1 MPKKFNYK
9 APSIIALTLAGTA
22 LTTHHAHASEKT
34 QDQTPNKNVLNDDNA
49 LKESEQ
55 IKGDVSKPTT
65 NISGTQAYQDP
76 TVIKEQDESNAQNY
90 DAALDNLHNDSTN
103 DESSNSQSTTDQTP
117 VNNNSEQDST
127 KADETNEVA
136 TQDDNVQT
144 EQQTTDDKDTDQQEN
159 TTVDDTSN
167 NDSQTTSAKDD
178 ADTQNSADINV
189 QNYNVEN
196 NDTDA
201 TQFAQNNTSGDQSTN
216 VTSNDDNDLTQPN
229 TNGVNK
235 DQQTATTKEEDSTQ
249 QVSDQAEDSQAKQAT
264 TSAVAT
270 KAEDAVQKPVAQP
283 VTDKSE
289 DSQDKQATTS
299 TVATKDEDAV
309 QKPAAQQTTDKAD
322 VSKAKQATTST
333 VATKDEDSVQKP
345 AAQQATDK
353 ADVSKAKQV
362 TTSAVAT
369 KDEDSVQKPAT
380 QQATDKAEDSQAKQA
395 TTSAVATKAE
405 DAVQKPDAQQTTEKA
420 DDSKAKQATTSA
432 VATKSEDAVQKP
444 DAQQITEKADD
455 SKAKEATTSKSVPSD
470 QKATTSVGTTK
481 FRMAVAT
488 PKVRTLAAT
497 NTTQKATV
505 KKEAATKATT
515 SLPKYTPQ
523 VKSSINDYIR
533 SKNYTVP
540 KYEEDIASYLP
551 QYSYRYGKPEGIVMH
566 DTANDSSTITGEVNY
581 MKNNYNAAFVHAYV
595 DGNRVI
601 ETANTDYLAWGAGP
615 AANDRFIHVELV
627 HTHTADDFA
636 RSINNYADYAAT
648 NLLYYGLK
656 PDSAEYDGQGTVWT
670 HRAVS
675 NYLGG
680 TDHSDPHDYLQSHG
694 YSYDELYDLINEKY
708 LIKTGKVAAWGT
720 TSSGSTGGNTG
731 GSTGTTTPTGKLTV
745 SNLTNTQGTVKS
757 TNNGLYASV
766 YDTTGKKNATING
779 KTYQLTKKATL
790 GNKSFYLITDNKTNL
805 GWMQT
810 GDITVK
816 KPATSS
822 NSKLTVTTLK
832 NTQGTVKSSNHGV
845 YTTVYDKAGVK
856 KSNINGKTYQLSKK
870 ATLGSK
876 SFYLITDSKSKT
888 NLGWLQTGDI
898 TVKSASTA
906 KTKTAT
912 APKPAAK
919 PKVESTTKTTTNQT
933 QNVSKIGQTNASKL
947 GLKASVYDKTAK
959 DGSKYAG
966 KTFNVTKQ
974 RKQGDTTYVLIQN
987 STNGTPIGWVDTKNI
1002 NTRNLSKAAAKK
1014 GNYVVKSTNSGLY
1027 AIPWG
1032 TKSQIIE
1039 PSKNLNNKSFTSS
1052 KSVFVDKDEY
1062 VYGTVN
1068 NKTGWIALK
1077 DLGVKAK
1084 TPVVK
1089 KPSTKAQP
1097 VDYTK
1102 AKKQNFDY
1110 VVYNK
1115 TGYFYNSP
1123 TSKTAGSLNQYY
1135 STIFAS
1141 YEKLVINGVTWYHG
1155 TLENGKKVWIK
1166 ESDLRKELVKYISTG
1181 QTLNQSASKQYGLS
1195 FKPQVQRVPG
1205 TWQNAT
1211 LSEIKNAM
1219 NTAVLSKD
1227 STQKYQF
1234 LRLDKS
1240 QDISATNL
1248 NKLLQGKGILEG
1260 QGAAFKEAA
1269 KTYNINEVYLI
1280 SHALLETGNGT
1291 STLANGGDVINNK
1304 VNTKANTKYYNM
1316 FGIGAYDSDAVR
1328 QGFIRAKQEG
1338 WNTVRKAIIG
1348 GAKFIANSY
1357 IHQGQNTLYKM
1368 RWNPSNP
1375 GTHQYATDVNW
1386 AKHNATRIK
1395 GFYDSM
1401 GQVGKFFDVNTY
1413 I

>member
-103 DESSNSQSTTDQTP
+103 DESSNSQSTTNQTT
-117 VNNNSEQDST
+117 VDNDSEQDST
-127 KADETNEVA
+127 TADATNEAA

-159 TTVDDTSN
+159 KAVDNANETSN
-167 NDSQTTSAKDD
+167 NDSQTTSANDD
-178 ADTQNSADINV
+178 DTQNSADVNV

-201 TQFAQNNTSGDQSTN
+201 TQFAQNDTSDDQSTN
-216 VTSNDDNDLTQPN
+216 VTLNDNNENDVTQPN
-229 TNGVNK
+229 TNEVNK
-235 DQQTATTKEEDSTQ
+235 DQQPTTKDEDAAQ
-249 QVSDQAEDSQAKQAT
+249 QVSDKAEDSQAKQAT
-264 TSAVAT
+264 TSTVAT
-270 KAEDAVQKPVAQP
+270 KAEDVVQKPAAQP
-283 VTDKSE
+283 VTDKAE
-289 DSQDKQATTS
+289 DSKAKQATTS
-299 TVATKDEDAV
+299 AVATKDEDTVQKPAAQPVTEKAEDSKTKEVTTSDVATKVEDAV

-322 VSKAKQATTST
+322 DSK
-333 VATKDEDSVQKP
+333 D
-345 AAQQATDK
+345 
-353 ADVSKAKQV
+353 
-362 TTSAVAT
+362 
-369 KDEDSVQKPAT
+369 
-380 QQATDKAEDSQAKQA
+380 KQA
-395 TTSAVATKAE
+395 TTSA
-405 DAVQKPDAQQTTEKA
+405 
-420 DDSKAKQATTSA
+420 
-432 VATKSEDAVQKP
+432 
-444 DAQQITEKADD
+444 
-455 SKAKEATTSKSVPSD
+455 KSVSSD

-898 TVKSASTA
+898 TVKAASTA

-1181 QTLNQSASKQYGLS
+1181 QTLNQAASKQYGLS

>member
-55 IKGDVSKPTT
+55 IKSDVSKPTT
-65 NISGTQAYQDP
+65 NVSGTQVYQDP
-76 TVIKEQDESNAQNY
+76 TVIKAQDESNNQNY
-90 DAALDNLHNDSTN
+90 DASLDNLHNDSTN
-103 DESSNSQSTTDQTP
+103 DENSNTQSPSEQTQVDSTSNTEQESNTTDEAKVSAT
-117 VNNNSEQDST
+117 E
-127 KADETNEVA
+127 DEA
-136 TQDDNVQT
+136 VQT
-144 EQQTTDDKDTDQQEN
+144 KEQTTDIKGTTQQKDEDTDKAVE
-159 TTVDDTSN
+159 TSN
-167 NDSQTTSAKDD
+167 NDKPETFAQDESDTKD
-178 ADTQNSADINV
+178 SADFNV
-189 QNYNVEN
+189 QNYNVED
-196 NDTDA
+196 NDADTP
-201 TQFAQNNTSGDQSTN
+201 QFVQNNTSDDQSSNVKLTDTN
-216 VTSNDDNDLTQPN
+216 DNDITQSN
-229 TNGVNK
+229 TNKVNK
-235 DQQTATTKEEDSTQ
+235 DQQSTATKVDNSIQKPEAQQTTANTEDSK
-249 QVSDQAEDSQAKQAT
+249 AKAAT
-264 TSAVAT
+264 PVAST
-270 KAEDAVQKPVAQP
+270 KSVDTVQKPEAQQ
-283 VTDKSE
+283 TTANTE
-289 DSQDKQATTS
+289 DSKAKAATPVAS
-299 TVATKDEDAV
+299 TKSVDTV
-309 QKPAAQQTTDKAD
+309 QKPASQQNTTKVEDSKTKTAAPVAAAQLKTASTSTTQK
-322 VSKAKQATTST
+322 ATT
-333 VATKDEDSVQKP
+333 
-345 AAQQATDK
+345 
-353 ADVSKAKQV
+353 
-362 TTSAVAT
+362 TS
-369 KDEDSVQKPAT
+369 S
-380 QQATDKAEDSQAKQA
+380 
-395 TTSAVATKAE
+395 
-405 DAVQKPDAQQTTEKA
+405 
-420 DDSKAKQATTSA
+420 
-432 VATKSEDAVQKP
+432 KSEA
-444 DAQQITEKADD
+444 
-455 SKAKEATTSKSVPSD
+455 SD
-470 QKATTSVGTTK
+470 QKATTSNGATA

-488 PKVRTLAAT
+488 PKLRTVAAT
-497 NTTQKATV
+497 NTAQKATV

-551 QYSYRYGKPEGIVMH
+551 KYSYRNGKPEGIVMH
-566 DTANDSSTITGEVNY
+566 DTANDNSTIQGEVNY
-581 MKNNYNAAFVHAYV
+581 MKNNYNSAFVHAYV

-648 NLLYYGLK
+648 NLIYYGLK

-680 TDHSDPHDYLQSHG
+680 TDHSDPHGYLQSHG
-694 YSYDELYDLINEKY
+694 YTYDELYDLINEKY

-720 TSSGSTGGNTG
+720 KSSGSTSGNTGGSTKPSG

-745 SNLTNTQGTVKS
+745 SNLTNTQGTVKT
-757 TNNGLYASV
+757 TNSGLYTSV
-766 YDTTGKKNATING
+766 YDTTGKKNSTING

-790 GNKSFYLITDNKTNL
+790 GSKSFYLITDNKTNL

-816 KPATSS
+816 KPAASTS
-822 NSKLTVTTLK
+822 SKLTVTALK
-832 NTQGTVKSSNHGV
+832 NTQGTVKTTNHGV

-856 KSNINGKTYQLSKK
+856 NSNINGKTYQLTKK

-876 SFYLITDSKSKT
+876 SFYLITDNKT

-898 TVKSASTA
+898 TVKAATTA
-906 KTKTAT
+906 KTKAAV

-919 PKVESTTKTTTNQT
+919 PKTEATTKATTNQT
-933 QNVSKIGQTNASKL
+933 LNVSKIGQTNPSKL
-947 GLKASVYDKTAK
+947 GIKASVYDKTAK
-959 DGSKYAG
+959 DGSKFAG

-974 RKQGDTTYVLIQN
+974 RKQGNTTYVLIQN
-987 STNGTPIGWVDTKNI
+987 STNGTPIGWVDTKHI

-1014 GNYVVKSTNSGLY
+1014 GEYVVKSTNSGLY

-1039 PSKNLNNKSFTSS
+1039 PSKNLNNKAFTSS

-1089 KPSTKAQP
+1089 KPTTKAQP

-1123 TSKTAGSLNQYY
+1123 TAKTAGSLNQYY

-1181 QTLNQSASKQYGLS
+1181 QTLDQAAAKQYNLS

-1205 TWQNAT
+1205 KWQNAT

-1240 QDISATNL
+1240 QDLSTENL

-1304 VNTKANTKYYNM
+1304 VNTKATTKYYNM

>member
-55 IKGDVSKPTT
+55 IKSDVSKPTT
-65 NISGTQAYQDP
+65 NVSGTQAYQDP
-76 TVIKEQDESNAQNY
+76 TVIKAQDESNNQNY
-90 DAALDNLHNDSTN
+90 DASLDNLHNDSTN
-103 DESSNSQSTTDQTP
+103 DENSNTQSPSEQTQVDSTSNTEQESNTTDEAKVSAT
-117 VNNNSEQDST
+117 E
-127 KADETNEVA
+127 DEA
-136 TQDDNVQT
+136 VQT
-144 EQQTTDDKDTDQQEN
+144 KEQTTDIKGTTQQKDEDTDKAVE
-159 TTVDDTSN
+159 TSN
-167 NDSQTTSAKDD
+167 NDNPETFAQDESDTKD
-178 ADTQNSADINV
+178 SADFNV
-189 QNYNVEN
+189 QNYNVED
-196 NDTDA
+196 NDADTP
-201 TQFAQNNTSGDQSTN
+201 QSVQNNTSDDQSSNVKLTDTN
-216 VTSNDDNDLTQPN
+216 DNDITQSN
-229 TNGVNK
+229 TNKVNK
-235 DQQTATTKEEDSTQ
+235 DQQSTATKVDN
-249 QVSDQAEDSQAKQAT
+249 
-264 TSAVAT
+264 
-270 KAEDAVQKPVAQP
+270 
-283 VTDKSE
+283 
-289 DSQDKQATTS
+289 
-299 TVATKDEDAV
+299 
-309 QKPAAQQTTDKAD
+309 
-322 VSKAKQATTST
+322 
-333 VATKDEDSVQKP
+333 SVQKP
-345 AAQQATDK
+345 AAQQATANTED
-353 ADVSKAKQV
+353 SKAKTV
-362 TTSAVAT
+362 TPVNST
-369 KDEDSVQKPAT
+369 KSVDTVQKPEAQQTTANTEDSKAKTAAPVASTKSVDIVQKPEAQQTTANTEDSKAKAATPVASTKSVDTVQKPEAQQTTANTEDSKAKAATPVASTKSVDTVQKPAS
-380 QQATDKAEDSQAKQA
+380 QQNTTKVEDSKTKTAAPVAAAQLKAASTSTTQKA
-395 TTSAVATKAE
+395 TT
-405 DAVQKPDAQQTTEKA
+405 
-420 DDSKAKQATTSA
+420 TSS
-432 VATKSEDAVQKP
+432 KSEA
-444 DAQQITEKADD
+444 
-455 SKAKEATTSKSVPSD
+455 SD
-470 QKATTSVGTTK
+470 QKATTSNGATA

-488 PKVRTLAAT
+488 PKLRTVAAT
-497 NTTQKATV
+497 NTAQKATV

-551 QYSYRYGKPEGIVMH
+551 KYSYRNGKPEGIVMH
-566 DTANDSSTITGEVNY
+566 DTANDNSTIQGEVNY
-581 MKNNYNAAFVHAYV
+581 MKNNYNSAFVHAYV

-680 TDHSDPHDYLQSHG
+680 TDHSDPHGYLQSHG
-694 YSYDELYDLINEKY
+694 YTYDELYDLINEKY

-720 TSSGSTGGNTG
+720 KSSGSTSGNTGDSTKPSG

-745 SNLTNTQGTVKS
+745 SNLTNTQGTVKT
-757 TNNGLYASV
+757 TNSGLYTSV
-766 YDTTGKKNATING
+766 YDTTGKKNSTING

-790 GNKSFYLITDNKTNL
+790 GSKSFYLITDNKTNL

-816 KPATSS
+816 KPAASTS
-822 NSKLTVTTLK
+822 SKLTVTALK
-832 NTQGTVKSSNHGV
+832 NTQGTVKTTNHGV

-856 KSNINGKTYQLSKK
+856 NSNINGKTYQLSKK

-898 TVKSASTA
+898 TVKAATTA
-906 KTKTAT
+906 KTKAAV

-919 PKVESTTKTTTNQT
+919 PKTEATTKATTNQT
-933 QNVSKIGQTNASKL
+933 LNVSKIGQTNPSKL
-947 GLKASVYDKTAK
+947 GIKASVYDKTAK
-959 DGSKYAG
+959 DGSKFAG

-974 RKQGDTTYVLIQN
+974 RKQGNTTYVLIQN
-987 STNGTPIGWVDTKNI
+987 STNGTPIGWVDTKHI

-1014 GNYVVKSTNSGLY
+1014 GEYVVKSTNSGLY

-1039 PSKNLNNKSFTSS
+1039 PSKNLNNKAFTSS

-1089 KPSTKAQP
+1089 KPTTKAQP

-1123 TSKTAGSLNQYY
+1123 TAKTAGSLNQYY

-1181 QTLNQSASKQYGLS
+1181 QTLDQAAAKQYNLS

-1205 TWQNAT
+1205 KWQNAT

-1240 QDISATNL
+1240 QDLSTENL

-1304 VNTKANTKYYNM
+1304 VNTKATTKYYNM

-1401 GQVGKFFDVNTY
+1401 GQVGKFFDVKTY

>member
-55 IKGDVSKPTT
+55 IKSDVSKPTT
-65 NISGTQAYQDP
+65 NVSGTQVYQDP
-76 TVIKEQDESNAQNY
+76 TVIKAQDESNNQNY
-90 DAALDNLHNDSTN
+90 DASLDNLHNDSTN
-103 DESSNSQSTTDQTP
+103 DENSNTQSPSEQTQVDSTSNTEQESNTTDEAKVSAT
-117 VNNNSEQDST
+117 E
-127 KADETNEVA
+127 DEA
-136 TQDDNVQT
+136 VQT
-144 EQQTTDDKDTDQQEN
+144 KEQTTDIKGTTQQKDEDTDKAVE
-159 TTVDDTSN
+159 TSN
-167 NDSQTTSAKDD
+167 NDKPETFAQDESDTKD
-178 ADTQNSADINV
+178 SADFNV
-189 QNYNVEN
+189 QNYNVED
-196 NDTDA
+196 NDADTP
-201 TQFAQNNTSGDQSTN
+201 QFVQNNTSDDQSSNVKLTDTN
-216 VTSNDDNDLTQPN
+216 DNDITQSN
-229 TNGVNK
+229 TNKVNK
-235 DQQTATTKEEDSTQ
+235 DQQSTATKVDNSIQKPEAQQTTANTEDSK
-249 QVSDQAEDSQAKQAT
+249 AKAAT
-264 TSAVAT
+264 
-270 KAEDAVQKPVAQP
+270 PVAS
-283 VTDKSE
+283 TKSV
-289 DSQDKQATTS
+289 DT
-299 TVATKDEDAV
+299 V
-309 QKPAAQQTTDKAD
+309 QKPASQQNTTKVEDSKTKTAAPVAAAQLKTASTSTTQK
-322 VSKAKQATTST
+322 ATT
-333 VATKDEDSVQKP
+333 
-345 AAQQATDK
+345 
-353 ADVSKAKQV
+353 
-362 TTSAVAT
+362 TS
-369 KDEDSVQKPAT
+369 S
-380 QQATDKAEDSQAKQA
+380 
-395 TTSAVATKAE
+395 
-405 DAVQKPDAQQTTEKA
+405 
-420 DDSKAKQATTSA
+420 
-432 VATKSEDAVQKP
+432 KSEA
-444 DAQQITEKADD
+444 
-455 SKAKEATTSKSVPSD
+455 SD
-470 QKATTSVGTTK
+470 QKATTSNGATA

-488 PKVRTLAAT
+488 PKLRTVAAT
-497 NTTQKATV
+497 NTAQKATV

-551 QYSYRYGKPEGIVMH
+551 KYSYRNGKPEGIVMH
-566 DTANDSSTITGEVNY
+566 DTANDNSTIQGEVNY
-581 MKNNYNAAFVHAYV
+581 MKNNYNSAFVHAYV

-648 NLLYYGLK
+648 NLIYYGLK

-680 TDHSDPHDYLQSHG
+680 TDHSDPHGYLQSHG
-694 YSYDELYDLINEKY
+694 YTYDELYDLINEKY

-720 TSSGSTGGNTG
+720 KSSGSTSGNTGGSTKPSG

-745 SNLTNTQGTVKS
+745 SNLTNTQGTVKT
-757 TNNGLYASV
+757 TNSGLYTSV
-766 YDTTGKKNATING
+766 YDTTGKKNSTING

-790 GNKSFYLITDNKTNL
+790 GSKSFYLITDNKTNL

-816 KPATSS
+816 KPAASTS
-822 NSKLTVTTLK
+822 SKLTVTALK
-832 NTQGTVKSSNHGV
+832 NTQGTVKTTNHGV

-856 KSNINGKTYQLSKK
+856 NSNINGKTYQLTKK

-876 SFYLITDSKSKT
+876 SFYLITDNKT

-898 TVKSASTA
+898 TVKAATTA
-906 KTKTAT
+906 KTKAAV

-919 PKVESTTKTTTNQT
+919 PKTEATTKATTNQT
-933 QNVSKIGQTNASKL
+933 LNVSKIGQTNPSKL
-947 GLKASVYDKTAK
+947 GIKASVYDKTAK
-959 DGSKYAG
+959 DGSKFAG

-974 RKQGDTTYVLIQN
+974 RKQGNTTYVLIQN
-987 STNGTPIGWVDTKNI
+987 STNGTPIGWVDTKHI

-1014 GNYVVKSTNSGLY
+1014 GEYVVKSTNSGLY

-1039 PSKNLNNKSFTSS
+1039 PSKNLNNKAFTSS

-1089 KPSTKAQP
+1089 KPTTKAQP

-1123 TSKTAGSLNQYY
+1123 TAKTAGSLNQYY

-1181 QTLNQSASKQYGLS
+1181 QTLDQAAAKQYNLS

-1205 TWQNAT
+1205 KWQNAT

-1240 QDISATNL
+1240 QDLSTENL

-1304 VNTKANTKYYNM
+1304 VNTKATTKYYNM

>member
-34 QDQTPNKNVLNDDNA
+34 QDQTENKNVLNDDNA
-49 LKESEQ
+49 IKQSEQ
-55 IKGDVSKPTT
+55 IKNDVSNPTT
-65 NISGTQAYQDP
+65 NVSGTQAYQDP
-76 TVIKEQDESNAQNY
+76 TVVKEQEDTNSQSY
-90 DAALDNLHNDSTN
+90 DAKLDNLHNDSSDNESVDTQSVPNQEQADTTDSNEQNTANDEQSNQSTEKTTQTNGAEQQKEQADNQSLSINENAKQSGESQNQNEVQNSSNSDIENNSESNDDASQTVQYKTTN
-103 DESSNSQSTTDQTP
+103 DESSTVNSDDAQSKQDTESVSSTNSNANTQKTDVSKQTG
-117 VNNNSEQDST
+117 VNSDDAQS
-127 KADETNEVA
+127 KQA
-136 TQDDNVQT
+136 TESASATHSDANTQKTDISK
-144 EQQTTDDKDTDQQEN
+144 QTTVK
-159 TTVDDTSN
+159 S
-167 NDSQTTSAKDD
+167 
-178 ADTQNSADINV
+178 
-189 QNYNVEN
+189 
-196 NDTDA
+196 
-201 TQFAQNNTSGDQSTN
+201 
-216 VTSNDDNDLTQPN
+216 
-229 TNGVNK
+229 
-235 DQQTATTKEEDSTQ
+235 DSTQ
-249 QVSDQAEDSQAKQAT
+249 PKQKEDEAPT
-264 TSAVAT
+264 ITAVNT
-270 KAEDAVQKPVAQP
+270 
-283 VTDKSE
+283 
-289 DSQDKQATTS
+289 
-299 TVATKDEDAV
+299 
-309 QKPAAQQTTDKAD
+309 
-322 VSKAKQATTST
+322 
-333 VATKDEDSVQKP
+333 
-345 AAQQATDK
+345 
-353 ADVSKAKQV
+353 
-362 TTSAVAT
+362 
-369 KDEDSVQKPAT
+369 QKPAT
-380 QQATDKAEDSQAKQA
+380 AAQLKATVPSTSQK
-395 TTSAVATKAE
+395 
-405 DAVQKPDAQQTTEKA
+405 QTTT
-420 DDSKAKQATTSA
+420 Q
-432 VATKSEDAVQKP
+432 VASSP
-444 DAQQITEKADD
+444 
-455 SKAKEATTSKSVPSD
+455 KSVTTAS
-470 QKATTSVGTTK
+470 QKKKATNTSGVTT
-481 FRMAVAT
+481 FRSAVAT
-488 PKVRTLAAT
+488 PKIRTLAAT
-497 NTTQKATV
+497 NPTQKVAV
-505 KKEAATKATT
+505 KKEATTKATS
-515 SLPKYTPQ
+515 SLPKYTPK

-540 KYEEDIASYLP
+540 NYEEDIASYLP
-551 QYSYRYGKPEGIVMH
+551 KYSYRYGKPEGIVMH
-566 DTANDSSTITGEVNY
+566 DTANDNSTIQGEVNY
-581 MKNNYNAAFVHAYV
+581 MKNNYNSAFVHAYV
-595 DGNRVI
+595 DGKRVI

-708 LIKTGKVAAWGT
+708 LIKTGKAAAWGT
-720 TSSGSTGGNTG
+720 TSSSGGTKPSGGNS
-731 GSTGTTTPTGKLTV
+731 GSTTPTGKLTV
-745 SNLTNTQGTVKS
+745 TNLSNTQGTVKS
-757 TNNGLYASV
+757 TNKGLYASV
-766 YDTTGKKNATING
+766 YDTAGKKNSSING

-790 GNKSFYLITDNKTNL
+790 GSKSFYLITDNKTNL

-816 KPATSS
+816 KPAASTS
-822 NSKLTVTTLK
+822 NKLTVTALK
-832 NTQGTVKSSNHGV
+832 NTQGTVKSTNHGV
-845 YTTVYDKAGVK
+845 YTSVYDKAGK
-856 KSNINGKTYQLSKK
+856 KNSSINGKTYQLTKK

-876 SFYLITDSKSKT
+876 SFYLIADNKSKT

-898 TVKSASTA
+898 TVKEAASSKA
-906 KTKTAT
+906 KTVAT
-912 APKPAAK
+912 TKPTAK
-919 PKVESTTKTTTNQT
+919 PKAVAAPKATTNQT
-933 QNVSKIGQTNASKL
+933 QNVSKLGQTNATKL
-947 GLKASVYDKTAK
+947 GIKTSVYDKTAK

-974 RKQGDTTYVLIQN
+974 RKQGNTTYVLIQN
-987 STNGTPIGWVDTKNI
+987 SANAIPIGWVDTKNI
-1002 NTRNLSKAAAKK
+1002 NTRNLSKTAAKK
-1014 GNYVVKSTNSGLY
+1014 GQYVVKSTNNGLY

-1032 TKSQIIE
+1032 TKSQVLE
-1039 PSKNLNNKSFTSS
+1039 QSKNLNNKTFTSS

-1089 KPSTKAQP
+1089 KPTSKTKP

-1102 AKKQNFDY
+1102 AKKQKFDY

-1115 TGYFYNSP
+1115 TGYFYDSP
-1123 TSKTAGSLNQYY
+1123 TAKTAGSLNQYY
-1135 STIFAS
+1135 STIFSS
-1141 YEKLVINGVTWYHG
+1141 YEKIVINGVTWYHG
-1155 TLENGKKVWIK
+1155 KLENGKKVWIK
-1166 ESDLRKELVKYISTG
+1166 ETDLRKELIKYISTG
-1181 QTLNQSASKQYGLS
+1181 KTLNQAAATQYGLP
-1195 FKPQVQRVPG
+1195 FKPQIQHVAG
-1205 TWQNAT
+1205 TWQNAN

-1219 NTAVLSKD
+1219 DTAKLSKD

-1240 QDISATNL
+1240 QDISETDL
-1248 NKLLQGKGILEG
+1248 NKLLQGKGVLEG

-1291 STLANGGDVINNK
+1291 STLANGGDVVNNK
-1304 VNTKANTKYYNM
+1304 VNTKTPVKYYNM
-1316 FGIGAYDSDAVR
+1316 FGIGAVDSDAVK

-1401 GQVGKFFDVNTY
+1401 GQVGKYFDINTY

>member
-55 IKGDVSKPTT
+55 IKSDVSKPTT
-65 NISGTQAYQDP
+65 NVSGTQVYQDP
-76 TVIKEQDESNAQNY
+76 TVIKAQDESNNQNY
-90 DAALDNLHNDSTN
+90 DASLDNLHNDSTN
-103 DESSNSQSTTDQTP
+103 DENSNTQSPSEQTQVDSTSNTEQESNTTDEAKVSAT
-117 VNNNSEQDST
+117 E
-127 KADETNEVA
+127 DEA
-136 TQDDNVQT
+136 VQT
-144 EQQTTDDKDTDQQEN
+144 KEQTTDIKGTTQQKDEDTDKAVE
-159 TTVDDTSN
+159 TSN
-167 NDSQTTSAKDD
+167 NDNPETFAQDESDTKD
-178 ADTQNSADINV
+178 SADFNV
-189 QNYNVEN
+189 QNYNVED
-196 NDTDA
+196 NDADTP
-201 TQFAQNNTSGDQSTN
+201 QFVQNNTSDDQSSNVKLTDTN
-216 VTSNDDNDLTQPN
+216 DNDITQSN
-229 TNGVNK
+229 TNKVNK
-235 DQQTATTKEEDSTQ
+235 DQQSTATKVDNSIQKPEAQQTTANTEDSK
-249 QVSDQAEDSQAKQAT
+249 AKT
-264 TSAVAT
+264 VTPVNST
-270 KAEDAVQKPVAQP
+270 KSVDTVQKPEAQQ
-283 VTDKSE
+283 TTANTE
-289 DSQDKQATTS
+289 DSKAKTAAPVASTKSVDIVQKPEAQQTTANTEDSKAKAATPVAS
-299 TVATKDEDAV
+299 TKSVDTVQKPEAQQTTANTEDSKAKAATPVVSTKSVDTV
-309 QKPAAQQTTDKAD
+309 QKPAAQQTTTKVEDSKTKTAAPVAAAQLKAANT
-322 VSKAKQATTST
+322 STTQKATTTS
-333 VATKDEDSVQKP
+333 
-345 AAQQATDK
+345 
-353 ADVSKAKQV
+353 SK
-362 TTSAVAT
+362 
-369 KDEDSVQKPAT
+369 
-380 QQATDKAEDSQAKQA
+380 
-395 TTSAVATKAE
+395 
-405 DAVQKPDAQQTTEKA
+405 TEA
-420 DDSKAKQATTSA
+420 
-432 VATKSEDAVQKP
+432 
-444 DAQQITEKADD
+444 
-455 SKAKEATTSKSVPSD
+455 SD
-470 QKATTSVGTTK
+470 QKATTSNGATA

-488 PKVRTLAAT
+488 PKLRTVAAT

-551 QYSYRYGKPEGIVMH
+551 KYSYRNGKPEGIVMH
-566 DTANDSSTITGEVNY
+566 DTANDNSTIQGEVNY
-581 MKNNYNAAFVHAYV
+581 MKNNYNSAFVHAYV

-680 TDHSDPHDYLQSHG
+680 TDHSDPHGYLQSHG
-694 YSYDELYDLINEKY
+694 YTYDELYDLINEKY

-720 TSSGSTGGNTG
+720 KSSGSTSGNTGGSTKPSG

-745 SNLTNTQGTVKS
+745 SNLTNTQGTVKT
-757 TNNGLYASV
+757 TNSGLYTSV
-766 YDTTGKKNATING
+766 YDTTGKKNSTING

-790 GNKSFYLITDNKTNL
+790 GSKSFYLITDNKTNL

-816 KPATSS
+816 KPAASTS
-822 NSKLTVTTLK
+822 SKLTVTALK
-832 NTQGTVKSSNHGV
+832 NTQGTVKTTNHGV

-856 KSNINGKTYQLSKK
+856 NSNINGKTYQLSKK

-898 TVKSASTA
+898 TVKAATTA
-906 KTKTAT
+906 KTKAAV

-919 PKVESTTKTTTNQT
+919 PKTEATTKATTNQT
-933 QNVSKIGQTNASKL
+933 LNVSKIGQTNPSKL
-947 GLKASVYDKTAK
+947 GIKASVYDKTAK
-959 DGSKYAG
+959 DGSKFAG

-974 RKQGDTTYVLIQN
+974 RKQGNTTYVLIQN
-987 STNGTPIGWVDTKNI
+987 STNGTPIGWVDTKHI

-1014 GNYVVKSTNSGLY
+1014 GEYVVKSTNSGLY

-1039 PSKNLNNKSFTSS
+1039 PSKNLNNKAFTSS

-1089 KPSTKAQP
+1089 KPTTKAQP

-1123 TSKTAGSLNQYY
+1123 TAKTAGSLNQYY

-1181 QTLNQSASKQYGLS
+1181 QTLDQAAAKQYNLS

-1205 TWQNAT
+1205 KWQNAT

-1240 QDISATNL
+1240 QDLSTENL

-1260 QGAAFKEAA
+1260 QGAAFKEVA

-1304 VNTKANTKYYNM
+1304 VNTKATTKYYNM

>member
-34 QDQTPNKNVLNDDNA
+34 QDQTPNKNTLNDDNA

-55 IKGDVSKPTT
+55 IKSDVIKPTT
-65 NISGTQAYQDP
+65 NVSGTQAYQDP
-76 TVIKEQDESNAQNY
+76 TIIKAQDESNNQNY
-90 DAALDNLHNDSTN
+90 DATLDNLHNDSTN
-103 DESSNSQSTTDQTP
+103 DENSNVQSTSTQTQVDSNSNAKQESTIA
-117 VNNNSEQDST
+117 EKT
-127 KADETNEVA
+127 KESV
-136 TQDDNVQT
+136 TQDDKLQT
-144 EQQTTDDKDTDQQEN
+144 KAHTTAIQGTTQQEN
-159 TTVDDTSN
+159 
-167 NDSQTTSAKDD
+167 
-178 ADTQNSADINV
+178 
-189 QNYNVEN
+189 
-196 NDTDA
+196 
-201 TQFAQNNTSGDQSTN
+201 
-216 VTSNDDNDLTQPN
+216 
-229 TNGVNK
+229 
-235 DQQTATTKEEDSTQ
+235 ED
-249 QVSDQAEDSQAKQAT
+249 
-264 TSAVAT
+264 
-270 KAEDAVQKPVAQP
+270 
-283 VTDKSE
+283 TDKSVE
-289 DSQDKQATTS
+289 SSNNDKQATFAQDEFDTNNS
-299 TVATKDEDAV
+299 VDNDVNAQQFVQSNISDDQSSNVKLNDTHSNNIIQPNTYEANKDQHSSSAKVEDSV
-309 QKPAAQQTTDKAD
+309 QKPTAQQTTVNVDD
-322 VSKAKQATTST
+322 NKAKQATTPI
-333 VATKDEDSVQKP
+333 DSVKAIDSAQKP
-345 AAQQATDK
+345 AAP
-353 ADVSKAKQV
+353 
-362 TTSAVAT
+362 
-369 KDEDSVQKPAT
+369 QKVV
-380 QQATDKAEDSQAKQA
+380 DIGDN
-395 TTSAVATKAE
+395 
-405 DAVQKPDAQQTTEKA
+405 
-420 DDSKAKQATTSA
+420 KAKQATTPVNSVKAIDSA
-432 VATKSEDAVQKP
+432 QKLET
-444 DAQQITEKADD
+444 QQKTVNADD
-455 SKAKEATTSKSVPSD
+455 SKTIQSATPEAATQLKEANTSTNQKATTTSSKSVATN
-470 QKATTSVGTTK
+470 QKATTSNGATT
-481 FRMAVAT
+481 FRMAVAA
-488 PKVRTLAAT
+488 PKLRKPAAT

-533 SKNYTVP
+533 SKNYAVP

-551 QYSYRYGKPEGIVMH
+551 KYSYRNGKPEGIVMH
-566 DTANDSSTITGEVNY
+566 DTANDNSTIQGEVNY
-581 MKNNYNAAFVHAYV
+581 MKNNYNSAFVHAYV

-680 TDHSDPHDYLQSHG
+680 TDHSDPHAYLQSHG

-708 LIKTGKVAAWGT
+708 LIKTNKVAAWGT
-720 TSSGSTGGNTG
+720 TSSGSTKPSG

-757 TNNGLYASV
+757 TNHGLYTSV
-766 YDTTGKKNATING
+766 YDTTGKKNSTING
-779 KTYQLTKKATL
+779 KTYQLSKKATL

-816 KPATSS
+816 KPAASS
-822 NSKLTVTTLK
+822 SSKLTVTALK
-832 NTQGTVKSSNHGV
+832 NTQGTVKSNNHGV

-856 KSNINGKTYQLSKK
+856 NSNINGKTYQLSKK
-870 ATLGSK
+870 ATLGSN

-888 NLGWLQTGDI
+888 NLGWLQSGDI
-898 TVKSASTA
+898 SIKAATTA
-906 KTKTAT
+906 KTKAAV
-912 APKPAAK
+912 APKPAT
-919 PKVESTTKTTTNQT
+919 KVKAEATPKTTTNQT
-933 QNVSKIGQTNASKL
+933 LNVSKIGQTNPSKL
-947 GLKASVYDKTAK
+947 GIKASVYDKTAK
-959 DGSKYAG
+959 DGSKYVG

-974 RKQGDTTYVLIQN
+974 RKQGNTTYVLIQN

-1002 NTRNLSKAAAKK
+1002 NTRNLSKTAAKK
-1014 GNYVVKSTNSGLY
+1014 GEYVVKSTNSGLY

-1032 TKSQIIE
+1032 TKAQIIE
-1039 PSKNLNNKSFTSS
+1039 PSKNLNNKAFTSS

-1084 TPVVK
+1084 TAVVK
-1089 KPSTKAQP
+1089 KTTTKTQT

-1123 TSKTAGSLNQYY
+1123 TSKTAGSLNEYY

-1166 ESDLRKELVKYISTG
+1166 ESDLRKELVKNISTG
-1181 QTLNQSASKQYGLS
+1181 QTLDQAAAKQYGLP

-1205 TWQNAT
+1205 KWQNAT

-1240 QDISATNL
+1240 QDLSTTNL

-1304 VNTKANTKYYNM
+1304 VNTKASTKYYNM

>member
-103 DESSNSQSTTDQTP
+103 DESSNSQSTTDQTQ
-117 VNNNSEQDST
+117 VDNDSEQDST
-127 KADETNEVA
+127 TTDESKEAA

-144 EQQTTDDKDTDQQEN
+144 EQQTTDDKNTDQQEN
-159 TTVDDTSN
+159 KAVDETTETST

-178 ADTQNSADINV
+178 ADTQNSADVNV

-235 DQQTATTKEEDSTQ
+235 DQQPTPKDEEAD
-249 QVSDQAEDSQAKQAT
+249 DSQALVAT

-270 KAEDAVQKPVAQP
+270 KAEDTVQKPVAQ
-283 VTDKSE
+283 
-289 DSQDKQATTS
+289 
-299 TVATKDEDAV
+299 
-309 QKPAAQQTTDKAD
+309 QTT
-322 VSKAKQATTST
+322 
-333 VATKDEDSVQKP
+333 E
-345 AAQQATDK
+345 
-353 ADVSKAKQV
+353 
-362 TTSAVAT
+362 
-369 KDEDSVQKPAT
+369 
-380 QQATDKAEDSQAKQA
+380 KAEDSQAKQA
-395 TTSAVATKAE
+395 TTSAVATKDE
-405 DAVQKPDAQQTTEKA
+405 DTVQKPDAQQTTDKA
-420 DDSKAKQATTSA
+420 EDSKAKKATTST
-432 VATKSEDAVQKP
+432 VATKDEDTVQKP
-444 DAQQITEKADD
+444 DAQQATEKAEDSQAKKATTSTVATKTEDAVQKPAAQQTTDKAED
-455 SKAKEATTSKSVPSD
+455 SKAKEATTS
-470 QKATTSVGTTK
+470 AGTTK

-822 NSKLTVTTLK
+822 NSKLTVTSLK

-898 TVKSASTA
+898 TVKAASTA

-974 RKQGDTTYVLIQN
+974 RKQGNTTYVLIQN

-1181 QTLNQSASKQYGLS
+1181 QTLNQAASKQYGLS

-1219 NTAVLSKD
+1219 DTAVLSKD

>member
-55 IKGDVSKPTT
+55 IKSDVSKPTT
-65 NISGTQAYQDP
+65 NVSGTQVYQDP
-76 TVIKEQDESNAQNY
+76 TVIKAQDESNNQNY
-90 DAALDNLHNDSTN
+90 DASLDNLHNDSTN
-103 DESSNSQSTTDQTP
+103 DENSNTQSPSEQTQVDSTSNTEQESNTTDEAKVSAT
-117 VNNNSEQDST
+117 E
-127 KADETNEVA
+127 DEA
-136 TQDDNVQT
+136 VQT
-144 EQQTTDDKDTDQQEN
+144 KEQTTDIKGTTQQKDEDTDKAVE
-159 TTVDDTSN
+159 TSN
-167 NDSQTTSAKDD
+167 NDKPETFAQDESDTKD
-178 ADTQNSADINV
+178 SADFNV
-189 QNYNVEN
+189 QNYNVED
-196 NDTDA
+196 NDADTP
-201 TQFAQNNTSGDQSTN
+201 QFVQNNTSDDQSSNVKLTDTN
-216 VTSNDDNDLTQPN
+216 DNDITQSN
-229 TNGVNK
+229 TNKVNK
-235 DQQTATTKEEDSTQ
+235 DQQSTATKVDNSIQKPEAQQTTANTEDSK
-249 QVSDQAEDSQAKQAT
+249 AKAAT
-264 TSAVAT
+264 
-270 KAEDAVQKPVAQP
+270 PVAS
-283 VTDKSE
+283 TKSV
-289 DSQDKQATTS
+289 DT
-299 TVATKDEDAV
+299 V
-309 QKPAAQQTTDKAD
+309 QKPASQQNTTKVEDSKTKTAAPVAAAQLKTASTSTTQK
-322 VSKAKQATTST
+322 ATT
-333 VATKDEDSVQKP
+333 
-345 AAQQATDK
+345 
-353 ADVSKAKQV
+353 
-362 TTSAVAT
+362 TS
-369 KDEDSVQKPAT
+369 S
-380 QQATDKAEDSQAKQA
+380 
-395 TTSAVATKAE
+395 
-405 DAVQKPDAQQTTEKA
+405 
-420 DDSKAKQATTSA
+420 
-432 VATKSEDAVQKP
+432 KSEA
-444 DAQQITEKADD
+444 
-455 SKAKEATTSKSVPSD
+455 SD
-470 QKATTSVGTTK
+470 QKATTSNGATA

-488 PKVRTLAAT
+488 PKLRTVAAT
-497 NTTQKATV
+497 NTAQKATV

-551 QYSYRYGKPEGIVMH
+551 KYSYRNGKPEGIVMH
-566 DTANDSSTITGEVNY
+566 DTANDNSTIQGEVNY
-581 MKNNYNAAFVHAYV
+581 MKNNYNSAFVHAYV

-680 TDHSDPHDYLQSHG
+680 TDHSDPHGYLQSHG
-694 YSYDELYDLINEKY
+694 YTYDELYDLINEKY

-720 TSSGSTGGNTG
+720 KSSGSTSGNTGGSTKPSG

-745 SNLTNTQGTVKS
+745 SNLTNTQGTVKT
-757 TNNGLYASV
+757 TNSGLYTSV
-766 YDTTGKKNATING
+766 YDTTGKKNSTING

-790 GNKSFYLITDNKTNL
+790 GSKSFYLITDNKTNL

-816 KPATSS
+816 KPAASTS
-822 NSKLTVTTLK
+822 SKLTVTALK
-832 NTQGTVKSSNHGV
+832 NTQGTVKTTNHGV

-856 KSNINGKTYQLSKK
+856 NSNINGKTYQLTKK

-876 SFYLITDSKSKT
+876 SFYLITDNKT

-898 TVKSASTA
+898 TVKAATTA
-906 KTKTAT
+906 KTKAAV

-919 PKVESTTKTTTNQT
+919 PKTEATTKATTNQT
-933 QNVSKIGQTNASKL
+933 LNVSKIGQTNPSKL
-947 GLKASVYDKTAK
+947 GIKASVYDKKAK
-959 DGSKYAG
+959 DGSKFAG

-974 RKQGDTTYVLIQN
+974 RKQGNTTYVLIQN
-987 STNGTPIGWVDTKNI
+987 STNGTPIGWVDTKHI

-1014 GNYVVKSTNSGLY
+1014 GEYVVKSTNSGLY

-1039 PSKNLNNKSFTSS
+1039 PSKKLNNKAFTSS

-1089 KPSTKAQP
+1089 KPTTKAQP

-1123 TSKTAGSLNQYY
+1123 TAKTAGSLNQYY

-1181 QTLNQSASKQYGLS
+1181 QTLDQAAAKQYNLS

-1205 TWQNAT
+1205 KWQNAT

-1240 QDISATNL
+1240 QDLSTENL

-1304 VNTKANTKYYNM
+1304 VNTKATTKYYNM